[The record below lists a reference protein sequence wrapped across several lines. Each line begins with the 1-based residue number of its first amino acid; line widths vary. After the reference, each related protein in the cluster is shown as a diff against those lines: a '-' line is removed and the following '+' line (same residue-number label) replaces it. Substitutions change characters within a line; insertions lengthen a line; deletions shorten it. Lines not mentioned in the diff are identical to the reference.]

1 MWKAPGSLQTSLHH
15 CLLFIWKC
23 GTWFLA
29 LISPKLTVSFC
40 VWYYHHHCHCCGGG
54 YCRLRRIGME
64 KTIDRLPQSLCSCWQ
79 TALPQLKEWLWCPV
93 PVSRS
98 VVSDYLRLH
107 GLSPT
112 RLLCPGDFPGK
123 NTGVGCHSLLW
134 RIFPTQGSNL
144 YYRPILHC
152 LNHQGSGFDIFYSKL
167 IVE

>member
-1 MWKAPGSLQTSLHH
+1 MWKLLVHYRH
-15 CLLFIWKC
+15 LFI
-23 GTWFLA
+23 
-29 LISPKLTVSFC
+29 ISFSLSESVELGFWLWSAPSWLSFC
-40 VWYYHHHCHCCGGG
+40 VWYYPHHCHCCAG
-54 YCRLRRIGME
+54 YCRLRRTGME
-64 KTIDRLPQSLCSCWQ
+64 KTIVRLPQSLCSCWQ

-93 PVSRS
+93 SVSRS
-98 VVSDYLRLH
+98 VVSDSLRLH

-144 YYRPILHC
+144 YYRQILHC